1 MFSCPVCIEVGL
13 GCKSLVTLITWV
25 REHIW
30 KMVGFHMVPCT
41 GAILVGEFVTKSAV
55 VSSIFWVPV
64 HKLEQLLGVLELVSC
79 GELLSL
85 ELDFHKI

>member
-1 MFSCPVCIEVGL
+1 
-13 GCKSLVTLITWV
+13 
-25 REHIW
+25 
-30 KMVGFHMVPCT
+30 MVPCT
-41 GAILVGEFVTKSAV
+41 RAVLVGKLVTKSAV
-55 VSSIFWVPV
+55 ESSIFWVPV